1 MPFPPNNAEPAPEPG
16 PAAASR
22 RRRGDHALVVAFI
35 APLVLV
41 LVAFFVWPLFESVV
55 NSFHVNTLA
64 GIDRTK
70 WTLAN
75 YSKLIE
81 PFYLGIL
88 WRTFRISIIT
98 SAITIVL
105 AYPVAWYIA
114 GLPARIQ
121 AYWLLVFVSPWLVN
135 VAVKAFGWSL
145 ILSGNGVV
153 NATLRHLGIIS
164 SPLHLMFNETG
175 IVIGL
180 VHAHFM
186 FVLLPLWAAFAGLD
200 RSLIWAAENLGAAR
214 RHVFT
219 KIVLP
224 LSLPA
229 LLAGGVINFT
239 MNMAAF
245 ATPALLGGSR
255 ARVMSYIA
263 YEVNLVNL
271 NWPLGAA
278 MAMLILIVTLAI
290 VVVSQ
295 KLMASGKRKVMFT

>member
-1 MPFPPNNAEPAPEPG
+1 MPFPPYDAEPEPV

-22 RRRGDHALVVAFI
+22 SWRGDHALAIAFI
-35 APLVLV
+35 APLILV
-41 LVAFFVWPLFESVV
+41 LVFFFVWPLFDSVV

-75 YSKLIE
+75 YHKLLE

-88 WRTFRISIIT
+88 WRTFRVSIVT
-98 SAITIVL
+98 TATTIVL

-114 GLPARIQ
+114 SLPTRIQ

-153 NATLRHLGIIS
+153 NSTLRHLGLID

-175 IVIGL
+175 IIIGL

-186 FVLLPLWAAFAGLD
+186 FVLLPLWAALAGMD
-200 RSLIWAAENLGAAR
+200 RSLIWAAENLGATR
-214 RHVFT
+214 RQIFT
-219 KIVLP
+219 RIILP

-229 LLAGGVINFT
+229 LLAGAVINFT

-278 MAMLILIVTLAI
+278 MAMLLLIVTLAI

-295 KLMASGKRKVMFT
+295 NLMASGKRKVMFT